1 MLAAGIFG
9 LVAIGSLI
17 GNSYFLFFQ
26 PAPKPGGEYS
36 EGFVGT
42 PKLLNPVLAA
52 ANDVDADITPL
63 LFCSLFA
70 RQGTEVVPDIIT
82 RYEVSPDG
90 KQYTVV
96 LKPDIRWHDGEALTV
111 DDVLFTFDLIRD
123 PDVGSPLFKT
133 FSGVAAQAIDDRT
146 IQFTLTKPFAPFLST
161 LTFGILPEQHW
172 GMVQSASLK
181 LAELNLK
188 PIGCGPFQFQ
198 SLKKDKQGNI
208 RSLTLAAFP
217 QYHAGRP
224 YFDTVVAKFYPD
236 TQSAVAAVV
245 NKNIMALGGISA
257 TNRPELAAITNHGW
271 LYYPL
276 NVPQYTAIFF
286 NQSRSGALVELPV
299 RQALYQALD
308 RQQLVYTVLDGGAEV
323 IAGPFLPDAIGY
335 TPDVPQYSFDA
346 IAATAALDTAGWKG
360 VTPNEFITL
369 QREVEKAQTPEG
381 QEFVDRSDEVRLAEL
396 NGQEYFRAKKG
407 QLLEIEL
414 TIVDQPENQA
424 VAKAIQADWQA
435 IGVRTIIRAVS
446 PEQVR
451 REVIKPRAYQ
461 ALLYGEILGTDPD
474 PFSFWHSSQAADPG
488 VNLALWQNRKA
499 DKLLEDARTAT
510 DSAVRQEKYEE
521 FQDILL
527 TDLPALFLYRP
538 FYPYWVNKEVK
549 GVNVQSIAVP
559 SDRLSDLASRYL
571 YTRRVWPK

>member
-1 MLAAGIFG
+1 MLVAGILG
-9 LVAIGSLI
+9 LAAIGSLV
-17 GNSYFLFFQ
+17 GNGYFFFLQ
-26 PAPKPGGEYS
+26 PVPKPGGEYS

-63 LFCSLFA
+63 LFCSLLK

-123 PDVGSPLFKT
+123 PEVGSPLFKT
-133 FSGVAAQAIDDRT
+133 FSGVTAQAVDDRT
-146 IQFTLTKPFAPFLST
+146 IQFTLAKPFAPFLST
-161 LTFGILPEQHW
+161 LTFGILPERHW
-172 GMVQSASLK
+172 GIVPAASLK

-188 PIGCGPFQFQ
+188 PIGCGPFGFQ

-208 RSLTLAAFP
+208 RSLTLAAFS

-224 YFDTVVAKFYPD
+224 YFDTVIAKFYPD

-245 NKNIMALGGISA
+245 NKNVMTLGGVSA
-257 TNRPELAAITNHGW
+257 INRPELAAVTSHGW
-271 LYYPL
+271 AYYPL

-286 NQSRSGALVELPV
+286 NQSRSGALAELPV
-299 RQALYQALD
+299 RQALYRALN
-308 RQQLVYTVLDGGAEV
+308 RPQLVQAVLGGGAEV

-335 TPDVPQYSFDA
+335 TPDVPQYVFDQS
-346 IAATAALDTAGWKG
+346 AATAALDNAGWKG
-360 VTPNEFITL
+360 LTPNEYIAL
-369 QREVEKAQTPEG
+369 QRENEKAQTPAG
-381 QEFVDRSDEVRLAEL
+381 QEFVDRSDAERLAEL

-407 QLLEIEL
+407 QPLEIEL
-414 TIVDQPENQA
+414 TIVDQLENQA
-424 VAKAIQADWQA
+424 VAKAIQTDWQA
-435 IGVRTIIRAVS
+435 IGVRTVIRSVS

-451 REVIKPRAYQ
+451 REVLKPRAYQ

-474 PFSFWHSSQAADPG
+474 PFPFWHSSQAADPG

-510 DSAVRQEKYEE
+510 DPAVRQEKYKT

-527 TDLPALFLYRP
+527 TELPALFLYRP
-538 FYPYWVNKEVK
+538 LYSYWVNKDVN
-549 GVNVQSIAVP
+549 GVNVKSIAVP
-559 SDRLSDLASRYL
+559 SDRLSDLSQRYL